1 MTLRARTTVLAAAVT
16 AVVLAV
22 ASVLLLS
29 TLTSQLTDAGDAA
42 DRAQVR
48 DLLARAAEGELPAT
62 LTNLSDESVAQVVDD
77 DGEVVAASPNARDGR
92 AFAFPPSDDGR
103 LEQATV
109 DGPDDQETE
118 RYRVWTA
125 RGPSPDGEVSVVV
138 GRSVESVDEATRTL
152 RRSLLVGVPAL
163 LALLVAV
170 TWLVVGRALS
180 RIDRITT
187 TVATIGGSGGGG
199 DLDRRVP
206 DAHARDEV
214 GRLTTTMNAM
224 LDRLDDA
231 ARRQRAFVADA
242 SHDLQSPLTALRTQ
256 LETALVDPGSVDV
269 ERWARQMLATSADM
283 ELLVQDL
290 LALAVAEGVTTVP
303 TTTLLDLDQIVLEE
317 AARARPATDV
327 VIDTLG
333 VSAAPVQG
341 DPTALHRLTRNLV
354 DNAVRHAAQRV
365 TLTLATGPD
374 AVVLDVV
381 DDGPGV
387 AQDERELVFDRFY
400 RGDPS
405 RGRGEGSGL
414 GLAIARRLAEQHGG
428 SLQLVAPPDGGP
440 WSHFRLALPLPDR

>member
-1 MTLRARTTVLAAAVT
+1 M
-16 AVVLAV
+16 
-22 ASVLLLS
+22 
-29 TLTSQLTDAGDAA
+29 
-42 DRAQVR
+42 
-48 DLLARAAEGELPAT
+48 
-62 LTNLSDESVAQVVDD
+62 
-77 DGEVVAASPNARDGR
+77 
-92 AFAFPPSDDGR
+92 
-103 LEQATV
+103 

-118 RYRVWTA
+118 RYRVWA
-125 RGPSPDGEVSVVV
+125 AQGPSPDGGVTVVV
-138 GRSVESVDEATRTL
+138 GRSVESIEEATRTL

-163 LALLVAV
+163 LALLVTV
-170 TWLVVGRALS
+170 TWLVVGRALA
-180 RIDRITT
+180 RIDHITT
-187 TVATIGGSGGGG
+187 TVATIGGH

-206 DAHARDEV
+206 DAHVRDEV
-214 GRLTTTMNAM
+214 GRLTTTMNGM
-224 LDRLDDA
+224 LDRLDEA

-256 LETALVDPGSVDV
+256 LETALAEPGSVDV
-269 ERWARQMLATSADM
+269 ERWAREMLATSADM

-290 LALAVAEGVTTVP
+290 LALAVAEGATTVP
-303 TTTLLDLDQIVLEE
+303 TRTLLDLDQIILEE

-365 TLTLATGPD
+365 ALTLATGPD

-387 AQDERELVFDRFY
+387 AEDERDLVFDRFY

-405 RGRGEGSGL
+405 RGRGEGSGSGL

-428 SLQLVAPPDGGP
+428 SLQLVEPPGGGSS
-440 WSHFRLALPLPDR
+440 SHFRLDLPLPDR

>member
-1 MTLRARTTVLAAAVT
+1 MTLRARTTLLAAAVT
-16 AVVLAV
+16 AVVLV
-22 ASVLLLS
+22 LASFLLLA

-48 DLLARAAEGELPAT
+48 DLLARARDGELPPT
-62 LTNLSDESVAQVVDD
+62 LANLSDESVAQVIDA
-77 DGEVVAASPNARDGR
+77 DGEVVAASPNAQDGR
-92 AFAFPPSDDGR
+92 SFATTPSGEGR
-103 LEQATV
+103 LEQTTL

-125 RGPSPDGEVSVVV
+125 RGPTPDGDVTVVV
-138 GRSVESVDEATRTL
+138 GRSTESVDEATRTL

-163 LALLVAV
+163 LALLVVV
-170 TWLVVGRALS
+170 TWLVVGRALA

-187 TVATIGGSGGGG
+187 TVATIDGG
-199 DLDRRVP
+199 DLARRVP

-214 GRLTTTMNAM
+214 GRLTTTMNDM

-256 LETALVDPGSVDV
+256 LETALADPGAVDV
-269 ERWARQMLATSADM
+269 ESWARRMLVSSADM

-290 LALAVAEGVTTVP
+290 LALAVAEDATAPP
-303 TTTLLDLDQIVLEE
+303 TTSLLDLDQVVLEE
-317 AARARPATDV
+317 AARARPATSV
-327 VIDTLG
+327 AIDTRG

-354 DNAVRHAAQRV
+354 ANAVRHAATRV
-365 TLTLATGPD
+365 TLTLVTGPH

-387 AQDERELVFDRFY
+387 PDDERALVFERFH

-405 RGRGEGSGL
+405 RGQGQGSGL

-428 SLQLVAPPDGGP
+428 SLELVATPGRGAS
-440 WSHFRLALPLPDR
+440 SHFRLVLPLPDR